1 MYNFENFYRAN
12 VKGIV
17 VDAGHGGSDPG
28 AIGNGLQEKD
38 LTLQAAKYMY
48 QRFKDLGIPVVIT
61 RDDDSTLT
69 RDERVSKMVNSFGNG
84 SDVLVLSNHINAGGG
99 EGAEIVYPLRTNGNL
114 AQAILDEIGN
124 AGQKKRKI
132 YQRTLPEDPSKD
144 YYYIQRLTPN
154 TTSLL
159 IEYGFIDNASDV
171 NKLKNNLLD
180 YVEAVVK
187 AVAEYA
193 GVPYSNPNQ
202 PDISEDTGSYVVK
215 SGDTLYGIANKFG
228 VSLNDLKA
236 LNKLTSNLL
245 QIGQVLLIPVAQGEE
260 TPTNTITYV
269 VQRGDSLYSIAQ
281 KYGTTVAT
289 LRQLNN
295 LTTDLLQI
303 GQVLKVP
310 QTGTS
315 SSGNVYIVKRG
326 DSLYSIASQ
335 YNTTVDAIK
344 LANNLTSNIIQVGQ
358 QLIIPAKDAPS
369 VTPDPD
375 LDENEPITY
384 VVQKG
389 DTLYSIARRFG
400 TTINQIISRNN
411 LPNLILQIGQTLI
424 IPQ

>member
-1 MYNFENFYRAN
+1 MAHRR
-12 VKGIV
+12 IQQ
-17 VDAGHGGSDPG
+17 
-28 AIGNGLQEKD
+28 L
-38 LTLQAAKYMY
+38 LL
-48 QRFKDLGIPVVIT
+48 L
-61 RDDDSTLT
+61 
-69 RDERVSKMVNSFGNG
+69 
-84 SDVLVLSNHINAGGG
+84 
-99 EGAEIVYPLRTNGNL
+99 
-114 AQAILDEIGN
+114 
-124 AGQKKRKI
+124 
-132 YQRTLPEDPSKD
+132 LP
-144 YYYIQRLTPN
+144 QH
-154 TTSLL
+154 
-159 IEYGFIDNASDV
+159 
-171 NKLKNNLLD
+171 
-180 YVEAVVK
+180 
-187 AVAEYA
+187 
-193 GVPYSNPNQ
+193 NQ
-202 PDISEDTGSYVVK
+202 
-215 SGDTLYGIANKFG
+215 

-358 QLIIPAKDAPS
+358 QLIIPAKDVPS

>member
-1 MYNFENFYRAN
+1 M
-12 VKGIV
+12 
-17 VDAGHGGSDPG
+17 
-28 AIGNGLQEKD
+28 
-38 LTLQAAKYMY
+38 
-48 QRFKDLGIPVVIT
+48 
-61 RDDDSTLT
+61 
-69 RDERVSKMVNSFGNG
+69 
-84 SDVLVLSNHINAGGG
+84 
-99 EGAEIVYPLRTNGNL
+99 
-114 AQAILDEIGN
+114 
-124 AGQKKRKI
+124 
-132 YQRTLPEDPSKD
+132 
-144 YYYIQRLTPN
+144 
-154 TTSLL
+154 

-180 YVEAVVK
+180 YVEAVIK

-260 TPTNTITYV
+260 TPTNTTTYV

-358 QLIIPAKDAPS
+358 QLIIPAKDVPS